1 MKKRADNLKNE
12 FLPAAMEIIETPA
25 SPIGWLT
32 IWLIF
37 VFILIAIGWS
47 IIGMVDEVAV
57 ARGTVIPDGRVKVI
71 QTPESG
77 VILNLPVREGDHVEK
92 GQLLVELD
100 NTMVGIDV
108 DTSKESLSNLKIEKK
123 VLEMELSGSSNF
135 ENIAVPETSRQF
147 LMHISDLRR
156 QAQSNLARR
165 TEQLQSSAIQAKSE
179 IGYTETE
186 ISGLK
191 KKLNFVQSELKNL
204 QELSKSGAVA
214 NSELVS
220 KQTEL
225 EVLNEQ
231 LKGLEVKLEKAN
243 EQYSQGQKSIADE
256 VKKYHEELMTLLVQ
270 KDKEILM
277 AESQFDKAS
286 TLSNMNTIVAPVD
299 GQINGLGTN
308 AVGSVVS
315 ASNPIMT
322 IVPNDTPLIIE
333 AVVANQDIGFVHEGQ
348 AVDIKVDTFPFQ
360 KYGTIDGTI
369 TFVSPDAY
377 QDEKLGSVY
386 KIRVTPEQKGLQ
398 INSKLMN
405 LSSGMT
411 TTVEVKTGKRR
422 IIEFFIPAIDYV
434 KDSFELR

>member
-1 MKKRADNLKNE
+1 MKKRADNLRNE

-25 SPIGWLT
+25 SPLGWLT

-37 VFILIAIGWS
+37 ALIIIAIIWS
-47 IIGMVDEVAV
+47 IVGIVDEVAV

-77 VILNLPVREGDHVEK
+77 VILSLPVREGDHVEK

-108 DTSKESLSNLKIEKK
+108 DASKESLSNLKIEKK
-123 VLEMELSGSSNF
+123 VLEMELAGSSKF

-156 QAQSNLARR
+156 QSQSNLVRR
-165 TEQLQSSAIQAKSE
+165 TEQLQSVSTQAKSE
-179 IGYTETE
+179 IVYTETE

-191 KKLNFVQSELKNL
+191 KKQTFVQSELKNL
-204 QELSKSGAVA
+204 KELSQSGAVA

-220 KQTEL
+220 KQAEL
-225 EVLNEQ
+225 DVLNEQ
-231 LKGLEVKLEKAN
+231 LRGLEVKLGKAN
-243 EQYSQGQKSIADE
+243 EQYSQSQKSIADE
-256 VKKYHEELMTLLVQ
+256 TKKYHEELMTLLVQ
-270 KDKEILM
+270 KDKEILV
-277 AESQFDKAS
+277 AESQFDKAN

-322 IVPNDTPLIIE
+322 IVPNDIPLIIE
-333 AVVANQDIGFVHEGQ
+333 AIVANQDIGFVHEGQ

-360 KYGTIDGTI
+360 KYGTIDGEI

-386 KIRVTPEQKGLQ
+386 KIRVTPKQKGLK
-398 INSKLMN
+398 INDKLMN